1 MGLRRKQG
9 TAPRDEATKS
19 LINQGVYRVDVQ
31 DHEAGLFNRHAP
43 FSFWSGVKYVTIL
56 SIMLW
61 WLPAVGQMIA
71 GYVGGRRTGTPWKA
85 VIAALV
91 PLILIFGA
99 GYAIDR
105 GYVGLKSDV
114 FSALP
119 ANAAQ
124 EVGNRVPALGP
135 YVGFVLDYLASFV
148 VAMRTTLQMGTNGY
162 LVTII
167 FAYIGGVMAEQA
179 RREVAYS
186 GRSSGVGVSITQ
198 PIVHSREQGEPM
210 RLKQREPVSFA
221 QMKRIPPSRI
231 AFAKAAPEPPLKT
244 EVKPEPKAADKAKAA
259 SAAVQKKKAEE
270 YKPRSEKEEIRMQH
284 YVEQALRR
292 YEQPKSR

>member
-1 MGLRRKQG
+1 MGLRRRHG
-9 TAPRDEATKS
+9 TAPQDNATKS

-31 DHEAGLFNRHAP
+31 DHEVGFFHRRAP

-56 SIMLW
+56 SVLLW

-71 GYVGGRRTGTPWKA
+71 GYVGGRRTGAPWKA

-91 PLILIFGA
+91 PLAIIFGA
-99 GYAIDR
+99 AYAVEH
-105 GYVGLKSDV
+105 GYVGMKSEV
-114 FSALP
+114 MSAMP
-119 ANAAQ
+119 ANLAQ
-124 EVGNRVPALGP
+124 EVGNRIPALGP
-135 YVGFVLDYLASFV
+135 YVGFVLDYLAAFV
-148 VAMRTTLQMGTNGY
+148 GAMRTTLQMGTNGY

-179 RREVAYS
+179 RRETGYP

-198 PIVHSREQGEPM
+198 PIMHAQEQGEPM
-210 RLKQREPVSFA
+210 RIRQKEPVSFA
-221 QMKRIPPSRI
+221 EMKKISPTQV
-231 AFAKAAPEPPLKT
+231 AYGKAVPESQPKPGP
-244 EVKPEPKAADKAKAA
+244 KPEPKLADKAKAT
-259 SAAVQKKKAEE
+259 SAAIQQKKAEQC
-270 YKPRSEKEEIRMQH
+270 KPRSEREEVRMQH